1 MHLLILGGSIFL
13 GRHLVE
19 QALSAGHK
27 VTILNRGRNTPPSQL
42 SLIKEKKL
50 ERLLADREQSLAIL
64 EGRRFD
70 AVIDTCGYQS
80 SVVQKSKAA
89 LKDSGA
95 VYVFIS
101 TISVYGTYEKVG
113 LNESDPII
121 YTTAGEEG
129 NYGTLKADCEKL
141 VEEIEDHLIIR
152 PGLLVG
158 PHDPTDRF
166 TYWPA
171 RIERGGDILAPGRP
185 ERQIQFIDVRDLVD
199 FLLFSLENKIRGT
212 LNVTGPNQSLSMETF
227 LQTCAAAVGKECRF
241 HWVADEKLRAAGIQP
256 WMGLPLWLAQADSD
270 TIGFMQIDCSKAI
283 EHGLKIRP
291 LSDTILDTIT
301 WKNSQTERTIKT
313 GLSVEQESAL
323 LGEGQ

>member
-27 VTILNRGRNTPPSQL
+27 VTILNRGRNTPPSQ
-42 SLIKEKKL
+42 SALIKEKKL

-64 EGRRFD
+64 AGRRFD
-70 AVIDTCGYQS
+70 AVIDTCGYQRQ
-80 SVVQKSKAA
+80 VVQKSKDA

-101 TISVYGTYEKVG
+101 TISVYGIYEKVG
-113 LNESDPII
+113 LNETDPII
-121 YTTAGEEG
+121 YSTAGQE
-129 NYGTLKADCEKL
+129 NYGTLKAGCEKL
-141 VEEIEDHLIIR
+141 VEEIKDHLIIR

-199 FLLFSLENKIRGT
+199 FILVCLENKIRGT
-212 LNVTGPNQSLSMETF
+212 FNVTGPNQSLSMETF
-227 LQTCAAAVGKECRF
+227 LQTCVATVGKDCRL
-241 HWVADEKLRAAGIQP
+241 HWVADEKLKGAGIQP
-256 WMGLPLWLAQADSD
+256 WMGLPLWLAETDSD
-270 TIGFMQIDCSKAI
+270 SAGFMQIDCSRAI

-291 LSDTILDTIT
+291 LNDTILDTIR
-301 WKNSQTERTIKT
+301 WKNSETERTIKT

-323 LGEGQ
+323 LGEVQ